1 MGSVRIAGS
10 YQSDF
15 ARNYAR
21 EGLEISDMVAEAVE
35 GTLASAGLEPEDV
48 ESIHVG
54 NAFGQLFTGQGQL
67 GAMPATVEPRL
78 WGKPAARHE
87 AACASGSVAV
97 LAATA
102 EIEAGRYDC
111 VLVLAVEQERNVP
124 GADAPKH
131 LGAAAWIGHEG
142 QDAKFMWPYMF
153 SQLAD
158 DLYGVYLRNTE
169 NPLHPAIVRYHPFD
183 GDGMIHKVSFRD
195 GKVSYRNRFVRTDGL
210 LTEQETGRSLW
221 AGLAENPEA
230 AIRAD
235 GWGARGRMKDAASTD
250 VIVHAGVA
258 VASFYQCGDLYRLDP
273 LTLDDL
279 GKCSWGGSFP
289 SDLGVSAH
297 TKVDDHTGELLFFN
311 YSTTAPYLHYGVVDA
326 GNHLVHYVP
335 IDLPGPRLPH
345 DMAFTEHYAILN
357 DMPLF
362 WEPDLI
368 ARGLY
373 AARFHPQLPSRL
385 GVIPRRGG
393 TGDIRWFEFEPT
405 YVLHWTNAFQEG
417 DEVVVDGF
425 FQGCPEPKNAGPNGP
440 ADRMFR
446 FLAQDIMQTRLHRW
460 RMNMVTGAVREQ
472 DLSDTCT
479 EFGTINSG
487 FGGRPYRY
495 TYAATN
501 EPGWFLFN
509 GLVKHDTLTG
519 REESYQFEPG
529 VFCSEVGVAPRVG
542 GTEED
547 DAYLVTLTVD
557 MNRDLSECVVFRAS
571 DVGRGPIARA
581 QLPERIASGTHSC
594 WAPGD
599 SVNGW

>member
-1 MGSVRIAGS
+1 MADVEVYGKMLSTLPQDDDHPYRSGAWRPQNVEYDADDLR
-10 YQSDF
+10 
-15 ARNYAR
+15 
-21 EGLEISDMVAEAVE
+21 VE
-35 GTLASAGLEPEDV
+35 GEL
-48 ESIHVG
+48 
-54 NAFGQLFTGQGQL
+54 
-67 GAMPATVEPRL
+67 
-78 WGKPAARHE
+78 
-87 AACASGSVAV
+87 
-97 LAATA
+97 
-102 EIEAGRYDC
+102 
-111 VLVLAVEQERNVP
+111 P
-124 GADAPKH
+124 G
-131 LGAAAWIGHEG
+131 
-142 QDAKFMWPYMF
+142 
-153 SQLAD
+153 

-210 LTEQETGRSLW
+210 LAEQEAGRSLW

-230 AIRAD
+230 AVRPG

-279 GKCSWGGSFP
+279 GKCGWGGSFP
-289 SDLGVSAH
+289 GDLGVSAH

-311 YSTTAPYLHYGVVDA
+311 YSTIAPYLHYGVVDA

-335 IDLPGPRLPH
+335 VDLPGPRLPH

-373 AARFHPQLPSRL
+373 AARFHPELPSRL

-405 YVLHWTNAFQEG
+405 YVLHWTNAWEEG

-425 FQGCPEPKNAGPNGP
+425 FQGCPEPKNAGPSGP

-472 DLSDTCT
+472 DLSDSCT

-519 REESYQFEPG
+519 REERYQFEPG
-529 VFCSEVGVAPRVG
+529 VFCSEVGVAPRAG

-571 DVGRGPIARA
+571 DMGRGPIARA
-581 QLPERIASGTHSC
+581 RLPERIASGTHSC

-599 SVNGW
+599 SLRGWA

>member
-124 GADAPKH
+124 GADAPKQ

-487 FGGRPYRY
+487 CGGRPYRY

>member
-1 MGSVRIAGS
+1 
-10 YQSDF
+10 
-15 ARNYAR
+15 
-21 EGLEISDMVAEAVE
+21 MVDVEVYGKMLSTLPEDDDHPYRSGPWRPQHIEYDADELRVE
-35 GTLASAGLEPEDV
+35 GDLPS
-48 ESIHVG
+48 
-54 NAFGQLFTGQGQL
+54 
-67 GAMPATVEPRL
+67 
-78 WGKPAARHE
+78 
-87 AACASGSVAV
+87 
-97 LAATA
+97 
-102 EIEAGRYDC
+102 
-111 VLVLAVEQERNVP
+111 
-124 GADAPKH
+124 
-131 LGAAAWIGHEG
+131 
-142 QDAKFMWPYMF
+142 
-153 SQLAD
+153 

-210 LTEQETGRSLW
+210 LAEQEAGRSLW
-221 AGLAENPEA
+221 AGIAENPN
-230 AIRAD
+230 ISTRPD

-250 VIVHAGVA
+250 VVVHAGVA
-258 VASFYQCGDLYRLDP
+258 VASFWQCGDLYRLDP

-279 GKCSWGGSFP
+279 GKCTWGGSFP
-289 SDLGVSAH
+289 HEVGVSAH

-311 YSTTAPYLHYGVVDA
+311 YATTAPYLHYGVVDA
-326 GNHLVHYVP
+326 GNRLVHYVP

-362 WEPDLI
+362 WEPDLL
-368 ARGLY
+368 AKGLY
-373 AARFHPQLPSRL
+373 ASRFHPDMSSRL

-393 TGDIRWFEFEPT
+393 PGDIRWFEFDPT
-405 YVLHWTNAFQEG
+405 YVLHWTNAYEEG
-417 DEVVVDGF
+417 DEIVVDGF
-425 FQGCPEPKNAGPNGP
+425 FQGCPEPADAGPNGP
-440 ADRMFR
+440 KEKMFR

-460 RMNMVTGAVREQ
+460 RMNLVTGATSEQ
-472 DLSDTCT
+472 DLSDSCT

-495 TYAATN
+495 NYAATN

-519 REESYQFEPG
+519 REERYQFEPG

-542 GTEED
+542 GTGED

-557 MNRDLSECVVFRAS
+557 MHRDLSECVVFRAN

-581 QLPERIASGTHSC
+581 ALPERIASGTHSC
-594 WAPGD
+594 WAPGE
-599 SVNGW
+599 SIRGW

>member
-1 MGSVRIAGS
+1 MADVEVYGKMLSTLPDDDDHPYRSGAWRPQDVEYDADDLR
-10 YQSDF
+10 
-15 ARNYAR
+15 
-21 EGLEISDMVAEAVE
+21 VE
-35 GTLASAGLEPEDV
+35 GELP
-48 ESIHVG
+48 
-54 NAFGQLFTGQGQL
+54 
-67 GAMPATVEPRL
+67 
-78 WGKPAARHE
+78 
-87 AACASGSVAV
+87 
-97 LAATA
+97 
-102 EIEAGRYDC
+102 
-111 VLVLAVEQERNVP
+111 
-124 GADAPKH
+124 
-131 LGAAAWIGHEG
+131 
-142 QDAKFMWPYMF
+142 
-153 SQLAD
+153 D

-210 LTEQETGRSLW
+210 LAEQEAGRSLW
-221 AGLAENPEA
+221 AGLAENPQA
-230 AIRAD
+230 AVRAD

-258 VASFYQCGDLYRLDP
+258 VASFYQCGDLYQLDP

-279 GKCSWGGSFP
+279 GKCRWGGSFP
-289 SDLGVSAH
+289 SDRGVSAH

-373 AARFHPQLPSRL
+373 AARFHPELPARL

-425 FQGCPEPKNAGPNGP
+425 FQGCPEPAAAGAGGP
-440 ADRMFR
+440 EGRMWR
-446 FLAQDIMQTRLHRW
+446 FLAQDAMQTRLHRW
-460 RMNMVTGAVREQ
+460 RMNLVTGATSEE
-472 DLSDTCT
+472 DLSDSCT

-487 FGGRPYRY
+487 CGGRPYRY

-581 QLPERIASGTHSC
+581 QLPERVASGTHSC

>member
-1 MGSVRIAGS
+1 MGSVWIAGS

-15 ARNYAR
+15 AWNYAR
-21 EGLEISDMVAEAVE
+21 EGLEISDMVAETVA
-35 GTLASAGLEPEDV
+35 GTLDRSGVAPEDV
-48 ESIHVG
+48 QGIHVG

-102 EIEAGRYDC
+102 EIEAGRYD
-111 VLVLAVEQERNVP
+111 
-124 GADAPKH
+124 
-131 LGAAAWIGHEG
+131 
-142 QDAKFMWPYMF
+142 F
-153 SQLAD
+153 
-158 DLYGVYLRNTE
+158 
-169 NPLHPAIVRYHPFD
+169 
-183 GDGMIHKVSFRD
+183 
-195 GKVSYRNRFVRTDGL
+195 
-210 LTEQETGRSLW
+210 
-221 AGLAENPEA
+221 
-230 AIRAD
+230 
-235 GWGARGRMKDAASTD
+235 
-250 VIVHAGVA
+250 VHAGVA
-258 VASFYQCGDLYRLDP
+258 VASFWQCGDLYLLDP

-279 GKCSWGGSFP
+279 GKCTWGGSFP
-289 SDLGVSAH
+289 HKAGVSAH

-311 YSTTAPYLHYGVVDA
+311 YATTAPYLHYGVVEA
-326 GNHLVHYVP
+326 GRRLVHYVP

-345 DMAFTEHYAILN
+345 DMTFTEHYAILN

-362 WEPDLI
+362 WEPDLL
-368 ARGLY
+368 AKGLY
-373 AARFHPQLPSRL
+373 ASRFHPDIPSRL

-393 TGDIRWFEFEPT
+393 SGDIRWFEFDPT
-405 YVLHWTNAFQEG
+405 YVLHWTNAWEEG

-425 FQGCPEPKNAGPNGP
+425 FQGCPEPTDAGRCGP
-440 ADRMFR
+440 KEKMFR

-460 RMNMVTGAVREQ
+460 RMNLVTGATSEQ
-472 DLSDTCT
+472 DLSDSCT

-487 FGGRPYRY
+487 FGGRHYRY
-495 TYAATN
+495 NYAATN

-529 VFCSEVGVAPRVG
+529 VYCSEVGVAPRVG

-557 MNRDLSECVVFRAS
+557 MNRDLSECVVFRAN

-594 WAPGD
+594 WAPGE
-599 SVNGW
+599 SLRG